1 MKNNGSAEP
10 KKKGVEM
17 KKILLI
23 LIMVTLVLGANKAA
37 PQHKTIPLSPVVN
50 ESSRENVE
58 ENIMRND
65 VIPTFSAQTK
75 SQFIP
80 VTYGDATKIVFS
92 NGISFDTKLLGKNGE
107 PQLPA
112 ELKTQYRDDE
122 TGYYIVQFSGP
133 IYGPE
138 KDWLASQGIKIH
150 FYIPNYGFVVSLKG
164 QLQKNAILANPSVN
178 WLGIYQPAYKISALF
193 DRVDD
198 RHPVTIILF
207 NDADMQTVVDQIRT
221 ITKENEIV
229 TSDNGINKMLWVM
242 VNKSD
247 LSALAQIKEIYWL
260 EPYIQPEM
268 YNQQYQWVVQTGY
281 RSTAP
286 PGNDNTA
293 RRIWGM
299 GILGQ
304 GEIINHC
311 DSGINT
317 NHYQHRAGSAA
328 ITTWGVYP
336 THNKIVAYDSGAPA
350 NIVFGDGTGASYHGT
365 HTGCTTAGNDTT
377 LGTDYSDGIAKM
389 ARLYHN
395 DCGDNTSGS
404 IYTFGDL
411 NDLYIR
417 PYNKYYASHGIRAY
431 LSTNSWGANVAGA
444 YTAMSLN
451 VDQFM
456 WAHRDFLLFFSNGNS
471 GTTGSV
477 GSPATAK
484 NCVSVG
490 GTLNSTSCRS
500 YYTTT
505 SRGPTQDGR
514 LKPTILTPGS
524 GIISATSGTSTYSSM
539 SGTSMSSPGACGSGA
554 LARQYLREGW
564 YPTGKKVA
572 GNAWAYISAAMI
584 KAILINCADPNI
596 TNYTVPDNNVGWG
609 RVDLDSTLYFAGDAR
624 KTLVLDDTIG
634 VLTGERKDYHFSVPS
649 GASVLKVTLVW
660 TDYPGN
666 PAVNRQIVNDLDLYC
681 QIGATYY
688 RGNQYSGGQSVA
700 NPTGR
705 DSINVEEC
713 VRVNTPTAGDWLVRI
728 EGRNVPYGPQP
739 FALVIT
745 YTATTVA
752 GAVSTDKPVYRAND
766 FIIDTVRIRVEDPNY
781 GAVGIRDTVRVVL
794 TGKYIETQP
803 ETLRCVE
810 LAESSYVFKAEI
822 PLLFRGA
829 THGDGRLS
837 VCQGDTIYVSYTD
850 ANPSYI
856 STTWAAVDAWYF
868 TISNVHC
875 ENIGP
880 MSADVCWN
888 TNEGANSKVY
898 YGTNP
903 NNLNLVAQVDTPF
916 CMPHRVTLAG
926 LTPNTIY
933 YYDVESKDFRGNVVR
948 DNNAGSHYTFKTR
961 TQAGTDVLVVVLNN
975 NNQGEEFAHPDFM
988 EKALQAGG
996 WTYNWWKTLTHGQF
1010 TRNSLK
1016 WYKAVYF
1023 QVAQENYPVFTAA
1036 QKETVKTYHDNGA
1049 RFAFTGHDVGWDNW
1063 QYSRVDT
1070 VFCKNQLHFRY
1081 IGDIIATSW
1090 TSLRGIAGDPI
1101 SGNYTA
1107 GVTYQ
1112 PFRSGAAGD
1121 SIRLSGT
1128 GAAGTG
1134 TYVWHG
1140 NAANDSCGIKWESTN
1155 NMGTP
1160 GDGVWGGRRTRVVFN
1175 GFEITQIDTTNPNS
1189 PTRTDILNNMFIW
1202 LIGHDHPDVTLS
1214 SPVGG
1219 QTYTSSPI
1227 TISWTASA
1235 YGGAT
1240 IDTTWI
1246 EYSPD
1251 AGQTWYTIASG
1262 TGMTSPYSWNVS
1274 AMQNRT
1280 TYRVRVTVCD
1290 AGVYPS
1296 MKGFAETGNFR
1307 INIAGNDDLGPKVI
1321 PNSIIVANNPK
1332 FVTAT
1337 DTLLPFTAVV
1347 SDSETGLGT
1356 IGAASYIAKSP
1367 SGNFSGE
1374 QPMQVTDGSW
1384 NEVVEDVNASIRFIY
1399 TPGAVRVCSLF
1410 VRGRDNA
1417 TYRAQNWGAW
1427 YYRTFTLIDGDI
1439 RPLQG
1444 ISEANT
1450 GMPLSYTLSS
1460 PMPNPTKGTVRIN
1473 YAVPQNARVSLKVY
1487 NCLGQIVRTLVEAE
1501 QNPGF
1506 YTVIWDG
1513 NDDIG
1518 RKLAAGIYFY
1528 QFTADKFSDTK
1539 KAILLK

>member
-1 MKNNGSAEP
+1 
-10 KKKGVEM
+10 M
-17 KKILLI
+17 KKMLIILMALTFA
-23 LIMVTLVLGANKAA
+23 VGASRSGAHRQA
-37 PQHKTIPLSPVVN
+37 IPASGLKIEQVK
-50 ESSRENVE
+50 ENVPQE
-58 ENIMRND
+58 MNRND
-65 VIPTFSAQTK
+65 AYPVFSHKIQSTFV
-75 SQFIP
+75 P
-80 VTYGDATKIVFS
+80 LNYGDATKIVFS
-92 NGISFDTKLLGKNGE
+92 NGISFDTRLLGKNGE
-107 PQLPA
+107 PELPA

-138 KDWLASQGIKIH
+138 KAWLESQDIKIH
-150 FYIPNYGFVVSLKG
+150 FYIPNYGFVVSVKG
-164 QLQKNAILANPSVN
+164 QAQRNAILSNPSIN
-178 WLGIYQPAYKISALF
+178 WMGIYQPAYKISSLF
-193 DRVDD
+193 NEKKDWQL
-198 RHPVTIILF
+198 VTILLF
-207 NDADMQTVVDQIRT
+207 NDADISQAVNQIKSISGRNEVV
-221 ITKENEIV
+221 V
-229 TSDNGINKMLWVM
+229 SDNGINKMVWVM
-242 VNKSD
+242 AKPTD
-247 LSALAQIKEIYWL
+247 LTALANIREVYWL
-260 EPYIQPEM
+260 EPYIQPELHR
-268 YNQQYQWVVQTGY
+268 NQEYQWVVQTGY

-286 PGNDNTA
+286 PATDNVA
-293 RRIWGM
+293 RRMWGM

-304 GEIINHC
+304 GEIVNHC

-328 ITTWGVYP
+328 VTNWGVYP
-336 THNKIVAYDSGAPA
+336 THNKIVAYDSGAPGS
-350 NIVFGDGTGASYHGT
+350 IVFGDGSGAGYHGT

-377 LGTDYSDGIAKM
+377 LGTSYHDGIAKM
-389 ARLYHN
+389 ARIYHN
-395 DCGDNTSGS
+395 DCGDNTSSS

-431 LSTNSWGANVAGA
+431 LSTNSWGATAAGA
-444 YTAMSLN
+444 YTSMCLN

-456 WAHRDFLLFFSNGNS
+456 WAHKDFVLFFSNGNS
-471 GTTGSV
+471 GTAGSV
-477 GSPATAK
+477 GSPAAAK

-490 GTLNSTSCRS
+490 GTYNSTSCRS

-514 LKPTILTPGS
+514 YKPTILTPGVS
-524 GIISATSGTSTYSSM
+524 ITSATSGTSTYSPM
-539 SGTSMSSPGACGSGA
+539 SGTSMSSPGACGAGA
-554 LARQYLREGW
+554 LVRQYLREGW
-564 YPTGKKVA
+564 YPSGNKVT

-584 KAILINCADPNI
+584 KAILVNCADTNVTVGTYGYPPN
-596 TNYTVPDNNVGWG
+596 NNLGWG
-609 RVDLDSTLYFAGDAR
+609 RVDLDSTLYFTGDTR
-624 KTLVLDDTIG
+624 KTLLLDDTIG
-634 VLTGERKDYHFSVPS
+634 VLTGERKDFHFSVPS
-649 GASVLKVTLVW
+649 GATNLKVALVW

-666 PAVNRQIVNDLDLYC
+666 PTVNRQIVNDLDLYC
-681 QIGATYY
+681 QIGSTYY

-700 NPTGR
+700 NPSAR
-705 DSINVEEC
+705 DSLNVEEC
-713 VRVNTPTAGDWLVRI
+713 VRVNSPTAGDWLVRI

-752 GAVSTDKPVYRAND
+752 GVVSTNKPVYRAND
-766 FIIDTVRIRVEDPNY
+766 FIVDTVRVRVEDFNY
-781 GAVGIRDTVRVVL
+781 GSPGVRDTVRAVL

-803 ETLRCVE
+803 ETLRCAEV
-810 LAESSYVFKAEI
+810 AESSYVFKGEI

-856 STTWAAVDAWYF
+856 STTWAGVDAWYF
-868 TISNVHC
+868 AISNVRA
-875 ENIGP
+875 ENIGAV
-880 MSADVCWN
+880 SADICWT

-903 NNLNLVAQVDTPF
+903 SNLNIIAQVDTPF
-916 CMPHRVTLAG
+916 CMPHRVILTG
-926 LTPNTIY
+926 LSPNTIY
-933 YYDVESKDFRGNVVR
+933 YYDVESKDFRGNAVR
-948 DNNAGSHYTFKTR
+948 DNNGGVHYTFKTR
-961 TQAGTDVLVVVLNN
+961 AQAGIDVLVVLLNN

-988 EKALQAGG
+988 EQALQTGG
-996 WTYNWWKTLTHGQF
+996 WTYNWWRTMTNGQF
-1010 TRNSLK
+1010 TRDLLK

-1036 QKETVKTYHDNGA
+1036 QKETIKSYHDNGA
-1049 RFAFTGHDVGWDNW
+1049 RLAFTGHDIGYDNW

-1081 IGDIIATSW
+1081 IGDITATSW
-1090 TSLRGIAGDPI
+1090 TSIRGIAGDPI

-1140 NAANDSCGIKWESTN
+1140 NVANDSCGIKWESQNT
-1155 NMGTP
+1155 MGTP
-1160 GDGVWGGRRTRVVFN
+1160 GDGVWGGQRTRVVFN
-1175 GFEITQIDTTNPNS
+1175 AFEITQIDTTNPNS
-1189 PTRTDILNNMFIW
+1189 ATRANILNNMFIW

-1227 TISWTASA
+1227 TIAWTATA
-1235 YGGAT
+1235 YGGAV

-1251 AGQTWYTIASG
+1251 AGQTWYLIASG

-1274 AMQNRT
+1274 SIQNGTR
-1280 TYRVRVTVCD
+1280 YRVRVMVND
-1290 AGVYPS
+1290 RNVYPS
-1296 MKGFAETGNFR
+1296 MKGFAETSNFR

-1321 PNSIIVANNPK
+1321 PNSIVVANNPK
-1332 FVTAT
+1332 FVTST
-1337 DTLLPFTAVV
+1337 DTLLAFTAVV
-1347 SDSETGLGT
+1347 SDSETGLST
-1356 IGAASYIAKSP
+1356 IGAASYVAKSP
-1367 SGNFSGE
+1367 SGNSSGE
-1374 QPMQVTDGSW
+1374 LPMQVVDGAW
-1384 NEVVEDVNASIRFIY
+1384 DEIVEDVSASIRLIY
-1399 TPGAVRVCSLF
+1399 VPGAVNVCSLF

-1417 TYRAQNWGAW
+1417 TLRAQNWGAW
-1427 YYRTFTLIDGDI
+1427 YYRTFTVINGDI

-1444 ISEANT
+1444 VGEANT
-1450 GMPLSYTLSS
+1450 GIPLYYNLSS
-1460 PMPNPTKGTVRIN
+1460 PMPNPTKGVVRIS
-1473 YAVPQNARVSLKVY
+1473 YAVPQTSRISLRIY
-1487 NCLGQIVRTLVEAE
+1487 NCLGQVVRTLIDCE
-1501 QNPGF
+1501 QEPGF
-1506 YTVIWDG
+1506 YTAIWDG
-1513 NDDIG
+1513 NDNAG

-1528 QFTADKFSDTK
+1528 QFTADNFNDTK

>member
-1 MKNNGSAEP
+1 
-10 KKKGVEM
+10 M

-23 LIMVTLVLGANKAA
+23 LIMFVFALGANNITQKQTT
-37 PQHKTIPLSPVVN
+37 PVSPVKI
-50 ESSRENVE
+50 ESPGNNVKENVVRTD
-58 ENIMRND
+58 I
-65 VIPTFSAQTK
+65 IPAFSNQTK

-92 NGISFDTKLLGKNGE
+92 NGISFDTRLLGKSGE
-107 PQLPA
+107 PELPA
-112 ELKTQYRDDE
+112 GLKTQYQDDE

-138 KDWLASQGIKIH
+138 REWLESQGIKIH
-150 FYIPNYGFVVSLKG
+150 FYIPNYGFVVSVKG
-164 QLQKNAILANPSVN
+164 QAQRNAILANPSIN
-178 WLGIYQPAYKISALF
+178 WMGVYQPAYKISALF
-193 DRVDD
+193 DRVPDE
-198 RHPVTIILF
+198 HKVTIILF
-207 NDADMQTVVDQIRT
+207 NDADMTYAVDKISSISTRGE
-221 ITKENEIV
+221 IT
-229 TSDNGINKMLWVM
+229 TSDNGINKMVWCVI
-242 VNKSD
+242 NKKD
-247 LSALAQIKEIYWL
+247 LSRLANIKEIYWI
-260 EPYIQPEM
+260 EPYIQPVM
-268 YNQQYQWVVQTGY
+268 YNQQYQWVVQCGY
-281 RSTAP
+281 LSSAP
-286 PGNDNTA
+286 PGNDNTY
-293 RRIWGM
+293 RRMWAM

-317 NHYQHRAGSAA
+317 SHYQHRAGSAA

-350 NIVFGDGTGASYHGT
+350 QIVFGDGTGASYHGT

-377 LGTDYSDGIAKM
+377 LSTDYRDGIAKM

-395 DCGDNTSGS
+395 DCGDNTSSS

-417 PYNKYYASHGIRAY
+417 SYNKYYASHGIRAY
-431 LSTNSWGANVAGA
+431 SSTNSWGADVAGA
-444 YTAMSLN
+444 YTSMSLN

-456 WAHRDFLLFFSNGNS
+456 WAHRDYLLFFSNGNS
-471 GTTGSV
+471 ASAGSV

-490 GTLNSTSCRS
+490 GTYNSTSCQT

-505 SRGPTQDGR
+505 SRGPTNDGR
-514 LKPTILTPGS
+514 IKPTILTPGVS
-524 GIISATSGTSTYSSM
+524 ISSATSGTTTYSSM
-539 SGTSMSSPGACGSGA
+539 SGTSMSSPGACGAGA
-554 LARQYLREGW
+554 LVRQYLREGW

-572 GNAWAYISAAMI
+572 GNVWSYISAAMI

-596 TNYTVPDNNVGWG
+596 TGYTVPDNNVGWG
-609 RVDLDSTLYFAGDAR
+609 RVDLDSTLYFAGDSR

-634 VLTGERKDYHFSVPS
+634 VLTGERKDYHFNVPS
-649 GASVLKVTLVW
+649 GASNLKITVVW

-666 PAVNRQIVNDLDLYC
+666 PAVNRQIVNDLDLYA

-700 NPTGR
+700 NPANR
-705 DSINVEEC
+705 DSLNVEEC
-713 VRVNTPTAGDWLVRI
+713 VRVNSPTAGDWLVRI

-745 YTATTVA
+745 YSAPNIA
-752 GAVSTDKPVYRAND
+752 GVVSTDKPVYRAND
-766 FIIDTVRIRVEDPNY
+766 FIIDTVRVRVEDQNY

-803 ETLRCVE
+803 ETLKCVE
-810 LAESSYVFKAEI
+810 LAESSYVFKGEI

-829 THGDGRLS
+829 THNDGRLS

-850 ANPSYI
+850 ASPSYI

-868 TISNVHC
+868 HISNVHC
-875 ENIGP
+875 ENIDAT
-880 MSADVCWN
+880 SVDVCWT
-888 TNEGANSKVY
+888 TNDGANSKVY

-903 NNLNLVAQVDTPF
+903 SNLNLIAQVDTPY
-916 CMPHRVTLAG
+916 CTPHRVKLGG
-926 LTPNTIY
+926 LNANTIY
-933 YYDVESKDFRGNVVR
+933 YYDVESRDFRSNVVR
-948 DNNAGSHYTFKTR
+948 DNNGGQHYTFKTKA
-961 TQAGTDVLVVVLNN
+961 QAGIDVLVVLLNN
-975 NNQGEEFAHPDFM
+975 NCQGEEFAHPDFM
-988 EKALQAGG
+988 QRALQAGG
-996 WTYNWWKTLTHGQF
+996 WTYNWWETLTNGQF
-1010 TRNSLK
+1010 TRNNLK

-1023 QVAQENYPVFTAA
+1023 QIAQENYPVWTVA
-1036 QKETVKTYHDNGA
+1036 QKETIKTYHDGGA
-1049 RFAFTGHDVGWDNW
+1049 RFAMTGHDAGWDTW
-1063 QYSRVDT
+1063 MYSRVDSI
-1070 VFCKNQLHFRY
+1070 FAKNYLHFRY
-1081 IGDIIATSW
+1081 IGDISATSW
-1090 TSLRGIAGDPI
+1090 NSLRGIAGDPI

-1112 PFRSGAAGD
+1112 PFRQGAAGD
-1121 SIRLSGT
+1121 SILLSGT

-1134 TYVWHG
+1134 SYVWHG

-1160 GDGVWGGRRTRVVFN
+1160 GDGVWGGQRTRVVFN

-1189 PTRTDILNNMFIW
+1189 TTRTDILNNMFIW

-1219 QTYTSSPI
+1219 NTYTSSPI
-1227 TISWTASA
+1227 TISWTATA

-1240 IDTTWI
+1240 IDSTWI

-1251 AGQTWYTIASG
+1251 AGQTWYTIVAG

-1274 AMQNRT
+1274 SMQNRN
-1280 TYRVRVTVCD
+1280 TYRVRVTVSD

-1296 MKGFAETGNFR
+1296 MKGFAQTTNFR

-1321 PNSIIVANNPK
+1321 PNSIVVANNPK

-1337 DTLLPFTAVV
+1337 DTLLAFTAVV
-1347 SDSETGLGT
+1347 SDSETGLST

-1367 SGNFSGE
+1367 TGNSSGE
-1374 QPMQVTDGSW
+1374 LPMQVSDGTW
-1384 NEVVEDVNASIRFIY
+1384 DEIVEDVNGSVRLLY
-1399 TPGAVRVCSLF
+1399 VPGAVNVCSLF

-1417 TYRAQNWGAW
+1417 TFRAQNWGAW
-1427 YYRTFTLIDGDI
+1427 YYRTFTLINGDI

-1444 ISEANT
+1444 IGESNA
-1450 GMPLSYTLSS
+1450 GIPLSYSLSS
-1460 PMPNPTKGTVRIN
+1460 PMPNPTKGIVRIN
-1473 YAVPQNARVSLKVY
+1473 YAIPQTGNATLKIY
-1487 NCLGQIVRTLVEAE
+1487 NCLGQVVRTLIDGE
-1501 QNPGF
+1501 QKPGF
-1506 YTVIWDG
+1506 YTAIWDG
-1513 NDDIG
+1513 KDDAG
-1518 RKLAAGIYFY
+1518 RRLSAGIYFY
-1528 QFTADKFSDTK
+1528 QFTADKFNDTK